1 MSPVRYNGVASSMSA
16 PDDVADQILDGDAY
30 DRAEVT
36 VDRTFPL
43 PIESKIRAA
52 VGILAVSGL
61 LAPALVLSRDRIQSF
76 EGAETLSLTIV
87 VLTLF
92 GVVAAFAGGVVLVG
106 QLFTVRRRSLS
117 DSEAR
122 RLVRTE
128 DVLMWFIVQGAAFV
142 LIPVV
147 LALVG
152 VVSADAIETL
162 YGYSVRVYRP
172 SGVLGVDARLV
183 SALGLG
189 SAVLLYGLYR
199 GLRA

>member
-1 MSPVRYNGVASSMSA
+1 MSTG
-16 PDDVADQILDGDAY
+16 DDVADRILTGDAY

-36 VDRTFPL
+36 VRRTFPL

-61 LAPALVLSRDRIQSF
+61 LAPALVLSRGRIQSF
-76 EGAETLSLTIV
+76 EGSETLSLTIA
-87 VLTLF
+87 VLALV
-92 GVVAAFAGGVVLVG
+92 GVVTAFGGGLLLVAQLAAVH
-106 QLFTVRRRSLS
+106 RRSLS
-117 DSEAR
+117 DAEAR

-147 LALVG
+147 LAVIG
-152 VVSADAIETL
+152 VVSAGAIETL

-172 SGVLGVDARLV
+172 SGLPGVDARLV
-183 SALGLG
+183 SVLGWG